1 LKENLAVSELLLPDD
16 AIVTLDAI
24 GRKHVQ

>member
-1 LKENLAVSELLLPDD
+1 LKENLAVSELVLPDD

-24 GRKHVQ
+24 SREHVQ